1 MPALCWHPRACGRCS
16 LRATPDLRGRIP
28 LPSAGGPSPTR
39 ESVGRFGNRRSVF
52 GRPPRRRR
60 AANCRRCRQPTVNI
74 TLPLRSI
81 ELPTRAPLSS
91 GADAVSPLED
101 RPPRQPNPSRSGLRI
116 EATASGAS
124 AAPAPPAA
132 VPRWPRRPPRRGSA
146 TRPGRR
152 TPGPRAPARSA
163 SALRSRLPPVRRPSA
178 PDASTAP
185 PPPRART
192 TPPAA
197 STPRRRSADWACPL
211 RGRAPK
217 RSRRRRSRSRSG
229 VGRRRGARQRP
240 EAERVDRQGPGHV
253 VLRVVDG
260 VVRGAVDD
268 HAGTRIG
275 HRRAHAGS
283 IGDVEIRAGRP
294 GDVAAVRQRP
304 AELPARAG
312 DQRPHRERSSTIAQV
327 LAIELPRLIVSRS
340 RSTASCAY
348 RAPRAGARQLQLL
361 NQANESGEC
370 PQGQYDPPSDAG
382 FKCADARVE
391 RSNLSLDLRLE
402 RVEVGFRYGFS
413 DRVAEHVHQRF
424 GFAARSDRHPSASEW
439 RHGCRT

>member
-1 MPALCWHPRACGRCS
+1 MRALCWHPRACGRACAPCARRRTS
-16 LRATPDLRGRIP
+16 AADPAHLCGR
-28 LPSAGGPSPTR
+28 SFANTR
-39 ESVGRFGNRRSVF
+39 IGWSIGNRRSVF

-60 AANCRRCRQPTVNI
+60 AANYRRCRQPTVNI

-101 RPPRQPNPSRSGLRI
+101 RPPRQPNPSRSGLHI

-124 AAPAPPAA
+124 AAPAPP
-132 VPRWPRRPPRRGSA
+132 RWPRRRPRRGSA
-146 TRPGRR
+146 TRPVDERPDLA
-152 TPGPRAPARSA
+152 PGEQCVGDAVEAAAGSA
-163 SALRSRLPPVRRPSA
+163 PVRARRVHGA
-178 PDASTAP
+178 AA
-185 PPPRART
+185 PRART

-211 RGRAPK
+211 RGRAPT

-260 VVRGAVDD
+260 VVRGAVDN

-283 IGDVEIRAGRP
+283 IGDVEIRAGRR

-312 DQRPHRERSSTIAQV
+312 DSALTASVPRPSHRYSRSS
-327 LAIELPRLIVSRS
+327 
-340 RSTASCAY
+340 C
-348 RAPRAGARQLQLL
+348 RA
-361 NQANESGEC
+361 
-370 PQGQYDPPSDAG
+370 
-382 FKCADARVE
+382 
-391 RSNLSLDLRLE
+391 
-402 RVEVGFRYGFS
+402 
-413 DRVAEHVHQRF
+413 
-424 GFAARSDRHPSASEW
+424 
-439 RHGCRT
+439 